1 MFTSITLCSTAP
13 RFIINVRELYDRD
26 VRRGLQGVDTGFGVL
41 SQAIASQDGAV
52 SAIPFAEVVLGQDQV
67 VEGDTNESAAIQLE
81 PSGDYTHHG

>member
-1 MFTSITLCSTAP
+1 M
-13 RFIINVRELYDRD
+13 RELYDRD

-67 VEGDTNESAAIQLE
+67 VEGDANESAAIQLE